1 MKNMELKEQLV
12 KLLGSDNVCDEMAER
27 ICYSRDCGPDKAG
40 IPDIVVKPGNTEE
53 IAVVIRLAN
62 KIKKP
67 VYTWGRATT
76 FLGSGVPQGCILLT
90 TTRLDKILKVDLD
103 TSTVTVQAG
112 VIWHTIDAVLKDHNR
127 ELFIPGGGGLFSGTV
142 GGSVAVNVIPH
153 AITEYGMTG
162 DHVLGLEVVLPD
174 GTIIHTGASAN
185 PDCLPIERYSNG
197 PDISGLFMGAY
208 GTLGIITEITYRIR
222 KTPEL
227 EKFAFYAFADYKKAV
242 EAVNEI
248 QKENAATFVI
258 GLFAGPKP
266 KDVEGEAFIHIIVRD
281 SEREA
286 TYRLKQA
293 ERLCESFNGIAH
305 DAFGTKKY
313 WEDHMYSWLRNVA
326 PGPYYAGAPY
336 MCPEVAGFM
345 PTLQLKDSLALL
357 FQYVE
362 DHKAEFE
369 KYDILIKGFD
379 TYFTRNGVYLW
390 IDTLYNEMK
399 EDSWKY
405 GLKLRGELCDL
416 MYGKG
421 KMAAGGLGAGVAP
434 YAMPKLGNTFT
445 FLKQLKK
452 TMDPN
457 NVLNP
462 GVLFLSD

>member
-1 MKNMELKEQLV
+1 MENFELKKQLE
-12 KLLGSDNVCDEMAER
+12 KLVGVENVCDEMAER

-40 IPDIVVKPGNTEE
+40 IPDIIVKPGSTEE
-53 IAVVIRLAN
+53 VAKIVKLAN
-62 KIKKP
+62 EIKKP

-76 FLGSGVPQGCILLT
+76 FLGSGVPQACILLS
-90 TTRLDKILKVDLD
+90 TTRLNKILNVDMD
-103 TSTVTVQAG
+103 TLSVTVQAG
-112 VIWHTIDAVLKDHNR
+112 VIWHAIDAVLNKDGW

-162 DHVLGLEVVLPD
+162 DHILGLEVVLPD
-174 GTIIHTGASAN
+174 GTIMHTGASAN
-185 PDCLPIERYSNG
+185 SNCQPIERYANG
-197 PDISGLFMGAY
+197 PDLTGLFIGAY

-222 KTPEL
+222 KIPEV
-227 EKFAFYAFADYKKAV
+227 EEFAFYAFADYKKAV

-248 QKENAATFVI
+248 QKQGAATFVI

-266 KDVEGEAFIHIIVRD
+266 KDVEGEAFIHIIIRD
-281 SEREA
+281 SKQEA
-286 TYRLKQA
+286 SFRLEQVKD
-293 ERLCESFNGIAH
+293 LCEKFNGNAH

-357 FQYVE
+357 FEYVK
-362 DHKAEFE
+362 DHQAEFD
-369 KYDILIKGFD
+369 KHDILIKGFD

-399 EDSWKY
+399 QDSWEY
-405 GLKLRGELCDL
+405 GLNLRAELCDL

-421 KMAAGGLGAGVAP
+421 KMAAGGLGAGVAQH
-434 YAMPKLGNTFT
+434 AMPKLGNYFT

-457 NVLNP
+457 NVMNP
-462 GVLFLSD
+462 GVLSLGE